1 MRAVAAGLSDVGL
14 QREHNEDSY
23 VVLKEFDLFVVADGM
38 GGHRAGDVA
47 SRLAT
52 ETISE
57 FFRSTANE
65 DVTWP
70 FHFDT
75 NLSEE
80 ENRLLTG
87 IRVANRQIFERST
100 RSRECH
106 GMGTTVVGCM
116 FSPRKKRMYIGHVGD
131 SRCYRVRE
139 GKIQQLTRDHSLIN
153 DYLLAMPD
161 LTEEQ
166 RSELPKNVITRAL
179 GMQDQVV
186 VDLQHDDP
194 RSGDVYVLCSDG
206 LSGMVVDEDIQNIVA
221 ATTDMREACKR
232 LITKANEHGGEDNIT
247 AILIRIEEFK
257 SITDEDPDGDAP
269 TREIEIPRPEAAA
282 DGLGMAEENTAPGL
296 TGKAA
301 AAAAP
306 PAILHQT
313 PAGAPT
319 TPASPAAPAAP
330 AAPAGSAAQPAAPK
344 LGDTTPGGSV
354 GTPVSADVSGISG
367 NMPSGKMPSGNMK
380 AAQTAATVPAPPASG
395 ELPPPPPASI
405 RPKPGGNGNS
415 GGGEA

>member
-1 MRAVAAGLSDVGL
+1 MQAKETSAMRAIAAGLSDVGL
-14 QREHNEDSY
+14 QREHNEDSF
-23 VVLKEFDLFVVADGM
+23 VVLSEHDLFVVADGM

-47 SRLAT
+47 SKLAT

-87 IRVANRQIFERST
+87 IRVANRQIFERSS

-106 GMGTTVVGCM
+106 GMGTTVVGAM

-131 SRCYRVRE
+131 SRCYRIRS
-139 GKIQQLTRDHSLIN
+139 GAIQCLTRDHSLIN

-179 GMQDQVV
+179 GMHDQVV

-194 RSGDVYVLCSDG
+194 KPGDIYVLCSDG
-206 LSGMVVDEDIQNIVA
+206 LSGMVEDAEILELVKESADIGELCSA
-221 ATTDMREACKR
+221 
-232 LITKANEHGGEDNIT
+232 LIAKANEHGGEDNVT
-247 AILIRIEEFK
+247 AVVIKIEVPA
-257 SITDEDPDGDAP
+257 DDA
-269 TREIEIPRPEAAA
+269 TVQDAA
-282 DGLGMAEENTAPGL
+282 DGPDEPTSPGLLPRVAPG
-296 TGKAA
+296 
-301 AAAAP
+301 
-306 PAILHQT
+306 
-313 PAGAPT
+313 GADELAVRET
-319 TPASPAAPAAP
+319 
-330 AAPAGSAAQPAAPK
+330 
-344 LGDTTPGGSV
+344 
-354 GTPVSADVSGISG
+354 
-367 NMPSGKMPSGNMK
+367 
-380 AAQTAATVPAPPASG
+380 
-395 ELPPPPPASI
+395 ELPEL
-405 RPKPGGNGNS
+405 GGMS
-415 GGGEA
+415 PEKTPRAPESK

>member
-1 MRAVAAGLSDVGL
+1 MRAIAAGLSDVGL

-23 VVLKEFDLFVVADGM
+23 VVLKEYDLFVVADGM

-47 SRLAT
+47 SKLAT

-57 FFRSTANE
+57 FFKSTAND

-100 RSRECH
+100 RSREYH
-106 GMGTTVVGCM
+106 GMGTTVVGAM
-116 FSPRKKRMYIGHVGD
+116 FSERKGRMYIGHVGD

-139 GKIQQLTRDHSLIN
+139 GRIQLLTRDHSLIN

-186 VDLQHDDP
+186 VDLQHDEP
-194 RSGDVYVLCSDG
+194 GPGDVYVLCSDG
-206 LSGMVVDEDIQNIVA
+206 LSGMMTDEEIEKIVNQNPDIR
-221 ATTDMREACKR
+221 DACKT
-232 LITKANEHGGEDNIT
+232 LIALANEHGGEDNVT
-247 AILIRIEEFK
+247 AVLIKIE
-257 SITDEDPDGDAP
+257 DQLDAP
-269 TREIEIPRPEAAA
+269 TEEIPIPRIRRG
-282 DGLGMAEENTAPGL
+282 DAEG
-296 TGKAA
+296 
-301 AAAAP
+301 
-306 PAILHQT
+306 
-313 PAGAPT
+313 
-319 TPASPAAPAAP
+319 
-330 AAPAGSAAQPAAPK
+330 
-344 LGDTTPGGSV
+344 
-354 GTPVSADVSGISG
+354 
-367 NMPSGKMPSGNMK
+367 
-380 AAQTAATVPAPPASG
+380 
-395 ELPPPPPASI
+395 
-405 RPKPGGNGNS
+405 
-415 GGGEA
+415 